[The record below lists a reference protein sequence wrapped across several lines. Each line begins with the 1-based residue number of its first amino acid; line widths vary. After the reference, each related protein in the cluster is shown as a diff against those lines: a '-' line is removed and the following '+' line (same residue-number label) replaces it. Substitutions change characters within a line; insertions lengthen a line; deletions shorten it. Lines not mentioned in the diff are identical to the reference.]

1 MQKMCLQVTLWCN
14 YEFMTF
20 FFERK
25 HKDVTTQI
33 LQFTKA
39 AVVPFYFL
47 DYSVAGCQ
55 MRGWQM
61 TGKVGKRKSYL
72 HTGTSPES
80 WANNRVTGDKRHTCT
95 QGDTLCQ
102 RVNRNINN
110 LYTCTTNTHKHNH
123 GQRHTLIERPR
134 VEVKEQESMRKCKW
148 LDPHLTDTSSQVL
161 KLKVKKRLV
170 LVWLVRE
177 KVKEKREK
185 YWNVFLE
192 REGKHNGQIAA
203 LKCARQQSKPGKML
217 QIDFHCP
224 WCYDHLLNMTMSSV
238 VVMCSER
245 LI

>member
-1 MQKMCLQVTLWCN
+1 
-14 YEFMTF
+14 
-20 FFERK
+20 
-25 HKDVTTQI
+25 
-33 LQFTKA
+33 
-39 AVVPFYFL
+39 
-47 DYSVAGCQ
+47 
-55 MRGWQM
+55 M

-72 HTGTSPES
+72 HTGTSPET

-95 QGDTLCQ
+95 HGDTLCQ

-110 LYTCTTNTHKHNH
+110 LYTCTANTNTITDKD
-123 GQRHTLIERPR
+123 TLIERPR

-177 KVKEKREK
+177 KVEEKKRK
-185 YWNVFLE
+185 ILE
-192 REGKHNGQIAA
+192 CVSWERRQSNGQIAVV
-203 LKCARQQSKPGKML
+203 KCARQQSKPGKML

-224 WCYDHLLNMTMSSV
+224 WCYDHLLNMMMAIV
-238 VVMCSER
+238 VVMCSEQ